1 MKMFNHYNF
10 WRDDYTAAIV
20 IHWRHG
26 ISSIEQLNKLWCT
39 RDTHVIYVRDI
50 LTLRKRKSM
59 SMSMN
64 LIASP
69 AQSSIYRGLE
79 RFWKIENDLKIKN
92 FWKRR
97 KIDWKLVK
105 KHNTRYLRLR
115 RDRLDQ
121 NNNAP
126 SFSSTGWVLVRVPWK
141 KSYWLRRIQLHKL
154 QNAWKLVFEKLD
166 MCFFGVEN

>member
-1 MKMFNHYNF
+1 MEFHQLNN
-10 WRDDYTAAIV
+10 WT
-20 IHWRHG
+20 
-26 ISSIEQLNKLWCT
+26 IEQLNKLWCT

-50 LTLRKRKSM
+50 LTLRKRKSLSM

-69 AQSSIYRGLE
+69 AQSSICRGLE

-97 KIDWKLVK
+97 KIGWKLVK
-105 KHNTRYLRLR
+105 KHITRYLRLR

-126 SFSSTGWVLVRVPWK
+126 SFSLTGWVPVMVPWK
-141 KSYWLRRIQLHKL
+141 KSFWLRPIQLHKL
-154 QNAWKLVFEKLD
+154 QNPWKLVFEKLY
-166 MCFFGVEN
+166 MCFFGVVN